1 MLEFLEIVEHNELN
15 VSQMEQR
22 ICLMGENL
30 KMLEEMKLIRS
41 KELM

>member
-1 MLEFLEIVEHNELN
+1 MLEFLEIVEEHNELN

-30 KMLEEMKLIRS
+30 KMLEEDEIY
-41 KELM
+41 